1 MWEGLKILSTILP
14 STGQN
19 KFYGNNLLYVTSVF
33 TVKMANH
40 YGNHREECS
49 HSVFC
54 PVDGRVV
61 PRVYV

>member
-49 HSVFC
+49 HSVYF
-54 PVDGRVV
+54 VQ
-61 PRVYV
+61 